1 MTGNPMNRKATRQ
14 PLDAARILLVEDDPG
29 DALITRESLAD
40 APVACDLAVVDDGAM
55 ALDYLHKRG
64 EFSEAQTP
72 HLVLLDLNLP
82 KVSGHEVLAELKA
95 DPALASIPVVVL
107 STSSA
112 DDDVIA
118 TYSLHG
124 NAHITKPVDFEDY
137 QAVIRSIDE
146 FFLSVAQVPQP

>member
-1 MTGNPMNRKATRQ
+1 MTRNAARQ
-14 PLDAARILLVEDDPG
+14 PPDAARILLVEDDPG
-29 DALITRESLAD
+29 DVLITRESLAS

-64 EFSEAQTP
+64 EFSGAPTP

-82 KVSGHEVLAELKA
+82 KVSGHQVLAELKG
-95 DPALASIPVVVL
+95 DPKLASIPVVVL

-112 DDDVIA
+112 EDDVVA
-118 TYSLHG
+118 TYALHG
-124 NAHITKPVDFEDY
+124 NAHIAKPVDFEDY
-137 QAVIRSIDE
+137 QAAIRSIDE

>member
-1 MTGNPMNRKATRQ
+1 MNAQTRPQ
-14 PLDAARILLVEDDPG
+14 FDQARILLVEDDPG
-29 DALITRESLAD
+29 DVLITRESLAESR
-40 APVACDLAVVDDGAM
+40 VNCDLVVVGDGAT

-64 EFSEAQTP
+64 DYADATTP

-82 KVSGHEVLAELKA
+82 KMSGHEVLAEVKA
-95 DPALASIPVVVL
+95 NPELAPIPVVVL

-112 DDDVIA
+112 DDDVLA
-118 TYSLHG
+118 TYALHG
-124 NAHITKPVDFEDY
+124 NAHITKPVDFARY

>member
-1 MTGNPMNRKATRQ
+1 MNPNSARQ
-14 PLDAARILLVEDDPG
+14 PIAAARILLVEDDPG
-29 DALITRESLAD
+29 DVLITRESLAD
-40 APVACDLAVVDDGAM
+40 APVACDLDVVDDGEM

-64 EFSEAQTP
+64 EFSAASTP

-82 KVSGHEVLAELKA
+82 KVSGHQVLAELKG
-95 DPALASIPVVVL
+95 DPTLASIPVVVL

-112 DDDVIA
+112 EDDVLA

-124 NAHITKPVDFEDY
+124 NAHIAKPVDFEDY

-146 FFLSVAQVPQP
+146 FFLSVAQVPEP